1 MDDTSIASLK
11 TAFDATMATARAFME
26 SRAILTAV
34 ELDLFTAVSEGSSA
48 TSVAQRIGTDPR
60 ATEMLMNV
68 LVTQGLLRKTGN
80 SYALTP
86 VAEKFLTS
94 TSADSARAAI
104 MHTVGLWNSWS
115 TLTAAMRAGTS
126 VVKRRRN
133 TEETEAFIA
142 AMHRNSIER
151 ASVVARALGIAR
163 YRNMLDVG
171 GGSGGYSIT
180 FARTNPVLKSVVF
193 DLGPVTRIARRH
205 ILDAGVADRVSVT
218 QGNFHSD
225 PFGNGFDLVFLSA
238 ICHMNGPDENRS
250 LFRKAFAALQPGGDL
265 VIHDH
270 ILNADKTAPKAG
282 VLFALNML
290 VNTAAGNSYSEEEY
304 HAWLDEAG
312 FSGIRSVPLP
322 GATGLVVGTR

>member
-1 MDDTSIASLK
+1 MDDTNITSLK
-11 TAFDATMATARAFME
+11 TGFDATMATARAFME

-34 ELDLFTAVSEGSSA
+34 ELDLFAAVCEGSSA
-48 TSVAQRIGTDPR
+48 SSVAHKIGTDPR

-68 LVTQGLLRKTGN
+68 LVTQGLLKKAEDR
-80 SYALTP
+80 YALTP
-86 VAEKFLTS
+86 VAEKYLTS
-94 TSADSARAAI
+94 TSPDSARAAI

-115 TLTAAMRAGTS
+115 TLTAAVRAGTS
-126 VVKRRRN
+126 VAKRRRN
-133 TEETEAFIA
+133 AEETEAFIA
-142 AMHRNSIER
+142 AMHRNSLER
-151 ASVVARALGIAR
+151 ASVVAGALGIAR

-180 FARTNPVLKSVVF
+180 FARMSPALRSVAF
-193 DLGPVTRIARRH
+193 DLGPVARIARRH
-205 ILDAGVADRVSVT
+205 IKDAGVADRVSVKR
-218 QGNFHSD
+218 GDFHSD

-238 ICHMNGPDENRS
+238 ICHMNGPEENRS

-290 VNTAAGNSYSEEEY
+290 VNTTAGNSYSEEEY
-304 HAWLDEAG
+304 HAWLKETG
-312 FSGIRSVPLP
+312 FSRIRSVPLP

>member
-1 MDDTSIASLK
+1 MEETDITSLK
-11 TAFDATMATARAFME
+11 TEFEGTLAAARAFME

-68 LVTQGLLRKTGN
+68 LVTQRLLKKTGN

-86 VAEKFLTS
+86 VAERFLTS
-94 TSADSARAAI
+94 TSPDSARVAI

-115 TLTAAMRAGTS
+115 TLTSAVRAGTS
-126 VVKRRRN
+126 VAKRRRN
-133 TEETEAFIA
+133 AEETEAFIA
-142 AMHRNSIER
+142 AMHRNSTER
-151 ASVVARALGIAR
+151 AAVVAHALGIAR

-180 FARTNPVLKSVVF
+180 FARMNPALKSVMF

-205 ILDAGVADRVSVT
+205 ILDAGVADRVKVKK
-218 QGNFHSD
+218 GDFRRD

-238 ICHMNGPDENRS
+238 ICHMNAPEENRS
-250 LFRKAFAALQPGGDL
+250 LFQKAFAALQPGGDL

-270 ILNADKTAPKAG
+270 ILSADKTAPKAG

-290 VNTAAGNSYSEEEY
+290 VNTPAGDSYSEEEY
-304 HAWLDEAG
+304 HAWLQETG
-312 FSGIRSVPLP
+312 FSRIRTVTLP